1 MQSLVL
7 RKKED
12 FSVGLFVPQTEFIPC
27 ALSGQ
32 RALYVRLKRNFE
44 EVPGRQ
50 KERANWIL
58 HPLLIYTYEKAVC
71 QVKKLYNLPTR
82 DPQIKKLYNL
92 PTRDPQIGLI
102 AKHLSVFTQ
111 RCHTIM
117 HLINGV
123 PITLSASPFMGHVN

>member
-58 HPLLIYTYEKAVC
+58 HPLLIYTMALK
-71 QVKKLYNLPTR
+71 
-82 DPQIKKLYNL
+82 D
-92 PTRDPQIGLI
+92 I
-102 AKHLSVFTQ
+102 AQNVLGSSREV
-111 RCHTIM
+111 R
-117 HLINGV
+117 V
-123 PITLSASPFMGHVN
+123 